1 MISKEEIKE
10 RVSNGWIRCRMTF
23 EVMATDKKVAEDSLA
38 NHLKKLKQ
46 APDNELL
53 SEKFEETIEV
63 SPPPRDVQQAFS
75 QVAEVEIL
83 SHSIESLLLVVVTF
97 APSSVEVL
105 EPQKLE
111 ISFSTVQAV
120 MNTIS
125 DLMHRYAAQGAG
137 GIVISTGKQPQ

>member
-10 RVSNGWIRCRMTF
+10 RVANGWIHSRMTF

-46 APDNELL
+46 APDNEFI
-53 SEKFEETIEV
+53 SEKLGETIEV
-63 SPPPRDVQQAFS
+63 SPPPRDVKQAFS

-83 SHSIESLLLVVVTF
+83 SQSIESLLLVVVTF

-120 MNTIS
+120 MNTVS

-137 GIVISTGKQPQ
+137 GIVISTGK